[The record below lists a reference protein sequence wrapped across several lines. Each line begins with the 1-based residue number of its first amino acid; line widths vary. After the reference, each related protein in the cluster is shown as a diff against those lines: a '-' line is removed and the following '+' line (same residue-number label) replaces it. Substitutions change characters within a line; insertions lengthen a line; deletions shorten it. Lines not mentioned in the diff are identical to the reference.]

1 MDNYTEPQKLDL
13 VTQAMQVIENAVRL
27 AVEKGNDTDLPVLTL
42 GQASKLCGKS
52 KPTISKAVA
61 DGKLSGKKVN
71 GVFQI
76 EKAELERVYGK
87 TSVKAQK
94 AKTEV
99 LALEKKHL
107 EEKVADLQARLEK
120 AEDREQ
126 SANTRL
132 DSVLLQIADQSNKSL
147 WKRLTGR

>member
-1 MDNYTEPQKLDL
+1 MS
-13 VTQAMQVIENAVRL
+13 I
-27 AVEKGNDTDLPVLTL
+27 LTL
-42 GQASKLCGKS
+42 GQAAKLVGKS
-52 KPTISKAVA
+52 KPTISKAVT

-71 GVFQI
+71 GVFEI
-76 EKAELERVYGK
+76 DKSELERVYGK

-94 AKTEV
+94 AKTDLKSNGGSTV

>member
-1 MDNYTEPQKLDL
+1 MS
-13 VTQAMQVIENAVRL
+13 M
-27 AVEKGNDTDLPVLTL
+27 LTL

-132 DSVLLQIADQSNKSL
+132 DSVLLQIADQRDDQARKSL
-147 WKRLTGR
+147 WQRLVGK

>member
-1 MDNYTEPQKLDL
+1 MDDKTKLDL
-13 VTQAMQVIENAVRL
+13 VTQAMQVIEDAVRL
-27 AVEKGNDTDLPVLTL
+27 SVEKGNDTDLPVLTL
-42 GQASKLCGKS
+42 GQASKICGKS

-71 GVFQI
+71 GIFQI

-87 TSVKAQK
+87 TSVKAKK
-94 AKTEV
+94 AKNEV

-120 AEDREQ
+120 AEGREQ

-132 DSVLLQIADQSNKSL
+132 DSVLLQH
-147 WKRLTGR
+147 

>member
-1 MDNYTEPQKLDL
+1 
-13 VTQAMQVIENAVRL
+13 
-27 AVEKGNDTDLPVLTL
+27 
-42 GQASKLCGKS
+42 
-52 KPTISKAVA
+52 
-61 DGKLSGKKVN
+61 
-71 GVFQI
+71 
-76 EKAELERVYGK
+76 
-87 TSVKAQK
+87 
-94 AKTEV
+94 V

-132 DSVLLQIADQSNKSL
+132 DSVLLQIADQSNKTL

>member
-1 MDNYTEPQKLDL
+1 MS
-13 VTQAMQVIENAVRL
+13 M
-27 AVEKGNDTDLPVLTL
+27 LTL

-52 KPTISKAVA
+52 KPTISKAVS
-61 DGKLSGKKVN
+61 DGKLSGQKVN

-87 TSVKAQK
+87 TSVKAERARTNLK
-94 AKTEV
+94 SNGGSTV
-99 LALEKKHL
+99 LALENKHL
-107 EEKVADLQARLEK
+107 EERVADLQARLDK
-120 AEDREQ
+120 AEERED

>member
-1 MDNYTEPQKLDL
+1 MS
-13 VTQAMQVIENAVRL
+13 M
-27 AVEKGNDTDLPVLTL
+27 LTL

-132 DSVLLQIADQSNKSL
+132 DSVILQY
-147 WKRLTGR
+147 

>member
-1 MDNYTEPQKLDL
+1 MS
-13 VTQAMQVIENAVRL
+13 I
-27 AVEKGNDTDLPVLTL
+27 LTL
-42 GQASKLCGKS
+42 GQASKLVGKS
-52 KPTISKAVA
+52 KPTISKAVT

-71 GVFQI
+71 GVFEI
-76 EKAELERVYGK
+76 DKSELERVYGK

-94 AKTEV
+94 AKTDLKSNGGSTV

-132 DSVLLQIADQSNKSL
+132 DSVLLQIADQSNKTL

>member
-76 EKAELERVYGK
+76 EKAEIERVYGK
-87 TSVKAQK
+87 TSVKAEK
-94 AKTEV
+94 ARADLKSNGGSTV

-132 DSVLLQIADQSNKSL
+132 DSVLLQH
-147 WKRLTGR
+147 

>member
-1 MDNYTEPQKLDL
+1 MS
-13 VTQAMQVIENAVRL
+13 M
-27 AVEKGNDTDLPVLTL
+27 LTL

-52 KPTISKAVA
+52 KPTISKAVK
-61 DGKLSGKKVN
+61 DGKLTGQKVN

-87 TSVKAQK
+87 TSVKAEK
-94 AKTEV
+94 ARADLKSNGGSTV
-99 LALEKKHL
+99 WALEKRHL
-107 EEKVADLQARLEK
+107 EEKNADLQARLDK
-120 AEDREQ
+120 AEERVD